1 MTSTSTARS
10 KGLLEEGADT
20 ESLDANIAALASA
33 EDFYIEKG
41 VPPRPF
47 VPSTPIVQ

>member
-1 MTSTSTARS
+1 MTLTSAARS

-41 VPPRPF
+41 IPPRPSF
-47 VPSTPIVQ
+47 PRRQ